1 MEYYEFHWYAVQHLK
16 SNFYQKLRHLKA
28 IKVKR
33 KADQN
38 QPEDEVLMVNPVQNF
53 ISAVQNLTGEQTYD
67 FPYNDISS

>member
-38 QPEDEVLMVNPVQNF
+38 QPEDEVLMVNPVQN
-53 ISAVQNLTGEQTYD
+53 LTGEQTYD

>member
-1 MEYYEFHWYAVQHLK
+1 MEYYEFHRYAVQHLK

-28 IKVKR
+28 VKVKR

-53 ISAVQNLTGEQTYD
+53 ISAV
-67 FPYNDISS
+67 